1 MGDGLLHLQGDLNTP
16 ARAVPVWKGQLAE
29 SVAVALG
36 DPIRGFRQSFI
47 RIISFDRRC
56 IVLRA
61 ILTSPTEP
69 GRPTECDVQG

>member
-16 ARAVPVWKGQLAE
+16 ARAIPVWKGQLAE
-29 SVAVALG
+29 SVAVAL
-36 DPIRGFRQSFI
+36 RGFRQSFI

-69 GRPTECDVQG
+69 GRPTDCDVQG